1 MFEIWGRRRDNLRY
15 EFLWSFDDENQKFFM
30 IDQVDSTIYSE
41 VMIVKNNKCIAYV
54 ENKDYTPYSKVRK

>member
-1 MFEIWGRRRDNLRY
+1 MYEIWGRRKDNKRY

-41 VMIVKNNKCIAYV
+41 VMIVRNNHLVMYK
-54 ENKDYTPYSKVRK
+54 ENKEDISFTMVRK

>member
-41 VMIVKNNKCIAYV
+41 VMIVKNHVCVAYV
-54 ENKDYTPYSKVRK
+54 ENKEYTPYSKVRK